1 MNPTNS
7 TNSTNSTN
15 PMNSTN
21 PKVAILGAGGW
32 GKNLVRVFC
41 TLLGNENV
49 TVVDLDPVRRGAAES
64 KHPGVGT
71 ATKPTWPSY
80 DAVIIAAPA
89 ALHYELAAEA
99 LGNGIHVL
107 VEKPIALSSNHAR
120 KLIELAEHRDRV
132 LMVDHLLEY
141 HPAVVRL
148 KALVDEGRLGRVLH
162 LTSRRLNLGVIRTEE
177 NALWSLAPHDISVIL
192 YLLDQDP
199 VSISARG
206 AAYLQP
212 GIPDVAHVTMTFD
225 DGAIAFVHASW
236 LDPVRTRCLTVA
248 GDQAMAVYDDTAET
262 RLVLHHKQAV
272 QEDGRFV
279 PKRGEDEAV
288 EIDAAEP
295 LRSMAEVFL
304 ASIETGRSPRSDGW
318 DGWRVV
324 RVLEAAQASM
334 DKGGIPIRMER
345 KK

>member
-1 MNPTNS
+1 MNPTNPTS
-7 TNSTNSTN
+7 SK
-15 PMNSTN
+15 NSTN

-41 TLLGNENV
+41 ALLGNENL
-49 TVVDLDPVRRGAAES
+49 TVVDPDPVRRDAAASQHSGIQTTTE
-64 KHPGVGT
+64 PR
-71 ATKPTWPSY
+71 WPSY

-89 ALHYELAAEA
+89 ALHYELVAEA
-99 LGNGIHVL
+99 LGNGVHVL
-107 VEKPIALSSNHAR
+107 VEKPMALCSEHAR
-120 KLIELAEHRDRV
+120 KLIDLAEHRDRV

-141 HPAVVRL
+141 HPAIVRL
-148 KALVDEGRLGRVLH
+148 KELVDRGRLGRLMH

-192 YLLDQDP
+192 TLLDQDP

-206 AAYLQP
+206 AAHLQP
-212 GIPDVAHVTMTFD
+212 GIPGVAHVTMTFD

-236 LDPVRTRCLTVA
+236 LDPVKTRCLTVA
-248 GDQAMAVYDDTAET
+248 GDQAMAVYDDMAEAK
-262 RLVLHHKQAV
+262 LVLHHKRAV
-272 QEDGRFV
+272 PEDGRFV
-279 PKRGEDEAV
+279 PERGEDEAV
-288 EIDAAEP
+288 EIDTSEP

-304 ASIETGRSPRSDGW
+304 ASIETGKPPRSDGW

-334 DKGGIPIRMER
+334 DQDGIPIRMEPE
-345 KK
+345 K